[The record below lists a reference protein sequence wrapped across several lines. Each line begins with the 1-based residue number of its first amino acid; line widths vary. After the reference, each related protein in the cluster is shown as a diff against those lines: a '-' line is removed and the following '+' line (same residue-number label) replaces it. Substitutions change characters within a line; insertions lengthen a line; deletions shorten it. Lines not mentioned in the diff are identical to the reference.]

1 VYALWLGEGDYIN
14 FTACVWQFPLLA
26 TGMAALLICAISP
39 RFPIHRVAIP
49 GAAFIASIAYS
60 AYLVQKLMIH
70 GVGEFCRSHGID
82 TRSAV
87 AVIGVELGVY
97 AAAAI
102 LFFTVERP
110 FLQPRHRVAPR
121 SSRAH
126 SHVLSD

>member
-1 VYALWLGEGDYIN
+1 
-14 FTACVWQFPLLA
+14 
-26 TGMAALLICAISP
+26 MAALLICAISP
-39 RFPIHRVAIP
+39 RLPIHRVAIP

-82 TRSAV
+82 TGSAV
-87 AVIGVELGVY
+87 AVIGVELSVY

-110 FLQPRHRVAPR
+110 FLQLRHRVVPR
-121 SSRAH
+121 ASRA
-126 SHVLSD
+126 L